1 MSTAPA
7 SHCGWLMLAKLRRNS
22 LFRNQKASSLQQYY
36 CILDGHYI
44 RYFES
49 DDVILPKGVF
59 NLSQYKIVPAPR
71 QGWFSARH
79 RQTFHLIS
87 GDERPDW
94 VLVAESKESMQAWV
108 SAVEKS
114 TSSARTTTPTTTGSD
129 DDVLGKWLQRVD
141 VAHQQHQQ
149 EKQRTSSSSP
159 DKQREDEDES
169 EEDEEESFMS
179 PPPSPSMSTASSSSS
194 ISAGPASPTRDN
206 DQHINSLLKSI
217 AARRKSSPLLNQ
229 HGPQPQSPT
238 SPVPPSSSRS
248 YAPPPPPLPLPA
260 LYSGEHRMR

>member
-1 MSTAPA
+1 MSSAPA
-7 SHCGWLMLAKLRRNS
+7 PQCGWLMLAKLRRNS
-22 LFRNQKASSLQQYY
+22 LFRNQKASSLQRYY
-36 CILDGHYI
+36 CILDDHYI

-94 VLVAESKESMQAWV
+94 VLVADSKESMQAWV

-114 TSSARTTTPTTTGSD
+114 TSSRTHTTSPTTGSD

-149 EKQRTSSSSP
+149 EKQRISSSSP
-159 DKQREDEDES
+159 DRPHKSDDDDE
-169 EEDEEESFMS
+169 EEDEESFIS

-194 ISAGPASPTRDN
+194 ISAGPASPTRDS

-229 HGPQPQSPT
+229 NGQQPQSPT
-238 SPVPPSSSRS
+238 SPTAPSSSRS